1 MGNAYAFPI
10 VFLHIFLKKDK
21 DVQVENN
28 NNMFLTE
35 FDVATLSHE
44 TQMLKAFIPF
54 MDTSQQ
60 KSFALFIRVFE
71 LIKTMDFYNHITEP
85 SPLRRKNC
93 GKKEIF
99 EEMKNFCPKKDREIL
114 DIMANMDNITEY
126 YNMFQ
131 AMNSPKKDNSQS
143 DILKNFLSPEQQ
155 KMYESYQNILNF

>member
-1 MGNAYAFPI
+1 M
-10 VFLHIFLKKDK
+10 
-21 DVQVENN
+21 ENN
-28 NNMFLTE
+28 TNMFLTE

-44 TQMLKAFIPF
+44 TQMLKAFVPF
-54 MDTSQQ
+54 MDTAQQ

-114 DIMANMDNITEY
+114 DMMANMDNITEY

-131 AMNSPKKDNSQS
+131 AMNSSKKENSQS